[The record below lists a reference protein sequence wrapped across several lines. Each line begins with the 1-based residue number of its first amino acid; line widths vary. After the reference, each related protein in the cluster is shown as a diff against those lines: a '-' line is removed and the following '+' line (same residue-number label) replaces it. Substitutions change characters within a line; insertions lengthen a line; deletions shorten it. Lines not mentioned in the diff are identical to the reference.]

1 MLSKS
6 AAWSRRPF
14 PSIVQPGVSAIGYH
28 HSSTQRPRRSESLT
42 RLPSWSGSVK
52 SGASV
57 PGCSSPET
65 LDRRFL
71 GDVHRACRAEP
82 DHVREA
88 DLGVLDLA
96 VAGLA
101 PQVRRDLVQ
110 VGDAGRAER
119 MALRDEPTRRVDG
132 CFAVA
137 PRTALVDELARLARL
152 AKPEVVVVDELGR
165 REAVVE
171 REQVDVGPIDAGR
184 LVRLV

>member
-28 HSSTQRPRRSESLT
+28 HSSTQRPRRSDSLT
-42 RLPSWSGSVK
+42 GLPSWSGSVK

-57 PGCSSPET
+57 PGCSIPET
-65 LDRRFL
+65 LDRRL
-71 GDVHRACRAEP
+71 LEDVHRACRAEP

-110 VGDAGRAER
+110 VGDAGCAER
-119 MALRDEPTRRVDG
+119 MALRDEPARRVDR

-137 PRTALVDELARLARL
+137 PGTALVDELARLARL
-152 AKPEVVVVDELGR
+152 AQPEVVVVAEFGR
-165 REAVVE
+165 REAA
-171 REQVDVGPIDAGR
+171 VGPAEAEA
-184 LVRLV
+184 VRMD